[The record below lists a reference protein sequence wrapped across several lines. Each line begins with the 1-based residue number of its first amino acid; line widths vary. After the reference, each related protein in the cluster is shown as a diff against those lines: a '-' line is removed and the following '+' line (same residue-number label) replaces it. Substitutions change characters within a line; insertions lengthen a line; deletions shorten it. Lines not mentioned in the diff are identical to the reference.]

1 VTFNYTLDRSA
12 VPELTYNDLTLKVY
26 VGDMTEA
33 EVSTTNG
40 ITIPHT
46 IDAGT
51 LTFTTDADQV
61 QLVLEGLTDPNRAGT
76 NSVGE
81 ISKATLRDDKKWAW
95 SIGLDDNVSL
105 KPTID
110 LLRRRGWAGTLFMIG
125 NIIDETRQEDWIV
138 DAPDL
143 NELLAEGWS
152 VGNHTWEHECNGGFD
167 YRQSILDGYNRL
179 QEVVQNSPRPNYKII
194 SFAAPCFDADYQPQ
208 ILAMRDNGETAVQ
221 FNESGNKYLLIV
233 DAVDAGDAGDA
244 GESTDFEAADKTAVA
259 FQIDMPIG
267 RDHHIES
274 DTAQVKA
281 ELDWMATY
289 ASSEHHF
296 WYNSLSHGKHEDTIG
311 EMVDYVYQSYGP
323 AGSDEAWVAP
333 SDAIYSY
340 LLVRDNT
347 VVSNE

>member
-33 EVSTTNG
+33 EVYTTNG

-61 QLVLEGLTDPNRAGT
+61 QLVLEGVTDPNRAGT

-244 GESTDFEAADKTAVA
+244 GDD
-259 FQIDMPIG
+259 IIYNPI
-267 RDHHIES
+267 
-274 DTAQVKA
+274 
-281 ELDWMATY
+281 
-289 ASSEHHF
+289 
-296 WYNSLSHGKHEDTIG
+296 NTI
-311 EMVDYVYQSYGP
+311 
-323 AGSDEAWVAP
+323 W
-333 SDAIYSY
+333 AIFI
-340 LLVRDNT
+340 T
-347 VVSNE
+347 VF